1 MTIPKLW
8 NFKLKKICNFCGETK
23 EVLNKFIKISLVSL
37 SLCCIFSCKT
47 QHNETPEYGKNE
59 TEKAIRIKKVINFRT
74 VGNIKNT
81 EGRTLKQGFFYRS
94 GHLHK
99 LKKSSFDEVQNLG
112 IKEIID
118 LRNSKEIAQKPDHL
132 PSEIKYKN
140 YSAFED
146 QGDQLDQAKK
156 LVLKG
161 KVNGADADK
170 RMIDFYREYVTEN
183 PETIKT
189 IITEILES
197 NEPVLYHCTAGKD
210 RTGITTAL
218 ILTILKFDKETIY
231 NEYLLSNNFRKD
243 LVQKRLRLANSLHFM
258 YPKMDVQ
265 VLEKLSWVEKRY
277 LDAAFGE
284 INKKYGSMDAYI
296 QQALGIS
303 ESKRNEYIQ
312 KFTY

>member
-1 MTIPKLW
+1 MNKL
-8 NFKLKKICNFCGETK
+8 
-23 EVLNKFIKISLVSL
+23 IKISVFTI
-37 SLCCIFSCKT
+37 SLCSVFSCKT
-47 QHNETPEYGKNE
+47 QHFETPEYGKSE
-59 TEKAIRIKKVINFRT
+59 TEKVIHIKKVTNFRT

-81 EGRTLKQGFFYRS
+81 EGRTLKEGKLYRS
-94 GHLHK
+94 AHLNK
-99 LKKSSFDEVQNLG
+99 LKRKSFDDLEKLG

-118 LRNSKEIAQKPDHL
+118 LRNSKEIAQKPDQL
-132 PSEIKYKN
+132 PSCTVYKK

-146 QGDQLDQAKK
+146 EGDQLAQAKK

-161 KVNGADADK
+161 KVNASDADK

-183 PETIKT
+183 PEIIKK
-189 IITEILES
+189 IITDILES
-197 NEPVLYHCTAGKD
+197 EDPVLYHCTAGKD

-231 NEYLLSNNFRKD
+231 NEYLLSNNYRKD
-243 LVQKRLRLANSLHFM
+243 MVQKRLRLANSLHFI
-258 YPKMDVQ
+258 YPKMDLQ

-284 INKKYGSMDAYI
+284 IDKKYGSTDAYI
-296 QQALGIS
+296 QQVLGIS
-303 ESKRNEYIQ
+303 DIKRTEYIQ